1 MSGWSCREA
10 IAMERRHIL
19 EGEIKISR
27 QKMIVSELILKK
39 HDRLVP
45 MAMDV
50 LYMLCDSLEMSRT
63 RLLDL
68 ESHVGEPSYR
78 N

>member
-1 MSGWSCREA
+1 
-10 IAMERRHIL
+10 MERRHIL